1 LSDTHHG
8 VVGPALN
15 PAILAEGG
23 LGSALKT
30 LARRSPVPVEL
41 ELRTETRLAAPL
53 EVAAYYV
60 VSEALT
66 NTDKHADA
74 SAARVAVEVRDGVLE
89 VSIQDNGRGGAE
101 AKRGSGLVGLADRV
115 DALEGTI
122 DVASPIGGGT
132 RIRVMLPIGDTSEER
147 RTPRF

>member
-1 LSDTHHG
+1 
-8 VVGPALN
+8 
-15 PAILAEGG
+15 
-23 LGSALKT
+23 
-30 LARRSPVPVEL
+30 
-41 ELRTETRLAAPL
+41 
-53 EVAAYYV
+53 
-60 VSEALT
+60 
-66 NTDKHADA
+66 
-74 SAARVAVEVRDGVLE
+74 